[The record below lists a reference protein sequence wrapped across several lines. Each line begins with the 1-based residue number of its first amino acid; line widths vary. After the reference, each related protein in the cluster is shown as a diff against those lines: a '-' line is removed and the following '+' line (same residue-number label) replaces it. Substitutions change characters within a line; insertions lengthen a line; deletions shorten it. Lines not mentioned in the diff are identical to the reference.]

1 MRVTVRR
8 LIVAIILGGVQMA
21 WAQAPT
27 DLIASTA
34 EPGAGPWPRWFPRIV
49 GAQVTV
55 IDQGVLPFH
64 SPYRDANSFKANGDN
79 EISHTYGLYLGSQVV
94 DRLQAYV
101 DVEMFRG
108 AGISQATGLG
118 GLTNGDVIRSGSV
131 NLTHDP
137 YIARA
142 FLRYVGPLSSET
154 EPVASAMDQLPGAE
168 STRRLEVKLGR
179 LATNDDFDKNRYA
192 NNTRTQFLNWSLWNN
207 TAWDFA
213 ADTRGFTNGIMVAWV
228 NPAWTFRIGSYMM
241 PTIANGNRLDD
252 QIWHARGDNAE
263 LTLQLEHWGTIIR
276 LLGFVNQGRM
286 GIYRDVIEQAKRT
299 GATPDIGSSDRPGR
313 IKWGGGLNIEQP
325 LADEGETG
333 VFARLG
339 YNDGATESFAFTEV
353 DRLASAGVQL
363 SGVRWARPKDA
374 IGIAYAI
381 DGLSADH
388 RHYLEQGG
396 SGFLLGDGR
405 LTYGLERLLEAYYRC
420 HLLPYVDATLDY
432 QFIQNPGYNRDRGP
446 AHVFALRLR
455 VAY

>member
-1 MRVTVRR
+1 MSTI
-8 LIVAIILGGVQMA
+8 LLVAIALGGVQAA

-27 DLIASTA
+27 
-34 EPGAGPWPRWFPRIV
+34 EPVVTEATVWPRWFPRILGV
-49 GAQVTV
+49 QATV

-64 SPYRDANSFKANGDN
+64 SAYRGDKSFTANGDN
-79 EISHTYGLYLGSQVV
+79 EISQTYGLYLGSQVT
-94 DRLQAYV
+94 DRWQAYV

-108 AGISQATGLG
+108 GGIGQATGLG

-131 NLTHDP
+131 DLSHDP

-142 FLRYVGPLSSET
+142 FLRYLVPLSSDT
-154 EPVASAMDQLPGAE
+154 ASVARAMDQIPGLE
-168 STRRLEVKLGR
+168 PVRRIELKLGR

-228 NPAWTFRIGSYMM
+228 NPTWTLRAGSYMM
-241 PTIANGNRLDD
+241 PTSANGNRLDEEL
-252 QIWHARGDNAE
+252 WRARGDNVE
-263 LTLQLEHWGTIIR
+263 LTLQLDESWGTIIR
-276 LLGFVNQGRM
+276 VLAFVNQARM
-286 GIYRDVIEQAKRT
+286 GRYRDAVEQAHRR
-299 GATPDIGSSDRPGR
+299 GVTPDIRTNGRPGR

-333 VFARLG
+333 IFARLG

-363 SGVRWARPKDA
+363 SGMRWARPKDA
-374 IGIAYAI
+374 IGIAYAV
-381 DGLSADH
+381 DALSADH
-388 RHYLEQGG
+388 RRYLEQGG

-405 LTYGLERLLEAYYRC
+405 LTYGLERILEAYYRC
-420 HLLPYVDATLDY
+420 HVLPYVDASLDY
-432 QFIQNPGYNRDRGP
+432 QFVENPGYNRDRGP
-446 AHVFALRLR
+446 AHVLALRLR
-455 VAY
+455 IAY